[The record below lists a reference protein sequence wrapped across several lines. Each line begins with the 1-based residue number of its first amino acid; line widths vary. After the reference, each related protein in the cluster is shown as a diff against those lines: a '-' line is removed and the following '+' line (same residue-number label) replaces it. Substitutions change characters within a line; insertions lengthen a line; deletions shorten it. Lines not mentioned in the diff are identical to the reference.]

1 MEKQQLYDREKLHI
15 NLAKL
20 KVKNQGFE
28 VVVDPD
34 LAIEFRKGN
43 KNIDILNIL
52 KVEDI
57 FTDAKKGLR
66 PTEKT
71 LNEIFR
77 TDDKLKIA
85 GEIIKKGE
93 IQLSS
98 NYREK
103 ERETKK
109 RRILEIIMINSIN
122 PRDKTPI
129 PLKRLENA
137 WEEANIRIND
147 YKTAEEQVNEVLEKF
162 KPLMPIRFSRQRI
175 KITIPGQHAPKIYG
189 EIKKNS
195 TVENESWNNDGSWT
209 GTIIIPGGLQEKFID
224 NIKSKTHGKIN
235 IELLND

>member
-1 MEKQQLYDREKLHI
+1 MDKQQLYDREKLHI

-20 KVKNQGFE
+20 KVKNQEFE

-43 KNIDILNIL
+43 EDIDILAIL
-52 KVEDI
+52 NVEDI
-57 FTDAKKGLR
+57 FSDAKKGLR
-66 PTEKT
+66 PNEKA
-71 LNEIFR
+71 LAEVFG
-77 TDDKLKIA
+77 TDDKIKIA
-85 GEIIKKGE
+85 EEIIKKGE

-109 RRILEIIMINSIN
+109 RRILEIIQINSIN

-129 PLKRLENA
+129 PLTRLKNA
-137 WEEANIRIND
+137 WDEANIHIND
-147 YKTAEEQVNEVLEKF
+147 YKTAEEQVNDVLEKF
-162 KPLMPIRFSRQRI
+162 KPLIPIRFSRQRI
-175 KITIPGQHAPKIYG
+175 KINVPGQYAVKIYG

-209 GTIIIPGGLQEKFID
+209 GTVIIPGGLQEKFID
-224 NIKSKTHGKIN
+224 NMKNKTHGNIK